1 LRAYVKNLRKIL
13 GKEKIINQRGRGYC
27 YG

>member
-1 LRAYVKNLRKIL
+1 KNLRKIL

>member
-1 LRAYVKNLRKIL
+1 YVKNLRKIL

>member
-1 LRAYVKNLRKIL
+1 RAYVKNLRKIL

>member
-13 GKEKIINQRGRGYC
+13 GKDSIVNQRGRGYC
-27 YG
+27 YV

>member
-1 LRAYVKNLRKIL
+1 RAYIKNLRKIL